1 MVQPDGSLTV
11 ADGASAFTLPNRDFN
26 VLSFRSN
33 LVLRW
38 EWRLGSTLYVV
49 WQRDREESEV
59 RSARV
64 GLGDLFG
71 SLRSPGDN
79 VLAIKTTFWFGVR

>member
-1 MVQPDGSLTV
+1 MVEPDGSLTV
-11 ADGASAFTLPNRDFN
+11 TDGDSRFTLPNRDFN

-49 WQRDREESEV
+49 WQQDREESEV
-59 RSARV
+59 RSERV
-64 GLGDLFG
+64 GLRDLFG
-71 SLRSPGDN
+71 SLRSQG
-79 VLAIKTTFWFGVR
+79 R